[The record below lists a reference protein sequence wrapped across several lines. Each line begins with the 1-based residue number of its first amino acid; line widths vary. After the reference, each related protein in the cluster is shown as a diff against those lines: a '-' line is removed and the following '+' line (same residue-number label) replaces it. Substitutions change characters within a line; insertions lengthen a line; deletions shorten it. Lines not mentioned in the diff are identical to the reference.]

1 MAAQDWI
8 NHPSLANM
16 DPLKKDIIL
25 ELMEN
30 ADGKSL
36 AKVAPYLQKATS
48 RMQKEHLSFTEEE
61 NALII
66 DVITQGMSPAERRQF
81 ETARQILLKSH
92 G

>member
-1 MAAQDWI
+1 MAVQDWI
-8 NHPSLANM
+8 NHPSLADM
-16 DPLKKDIIL
+16 DPLKKEIIL

-30 ADGKSL
+30 AKGKSL
-36 AKVAPYLQKATS
+36 AKMAPYLQKATL

-66 DVITQGMSPAERRQF
+66 DVITQGMTPAERKQF
-81 ETARQILLKSH
+81 EIARQIILKSH

>member
-30 ADGKSL
+30 ANGKSL
-36 AKVAPYLQKATS
+36 AKMAPYLQKATS

-81 ETARQILLKSH
+81 ETARQILLKAH

>member
-16 DPLKKDIIL
+16 DPLKKEIMM

-30 ADGKSL
+30 ANGKSL
-36 AKVAPYLQKATS
+36 TKMAPFLQKATA
-48 RMQKEHLSFTEEE
+48 RMQQANLFFTEEE

-66 DVITQGMSPAERRQF
+66 DVITQGMTPSERKQF
-81 ETARQILLKSH
+81 EMVRQLMLKSR